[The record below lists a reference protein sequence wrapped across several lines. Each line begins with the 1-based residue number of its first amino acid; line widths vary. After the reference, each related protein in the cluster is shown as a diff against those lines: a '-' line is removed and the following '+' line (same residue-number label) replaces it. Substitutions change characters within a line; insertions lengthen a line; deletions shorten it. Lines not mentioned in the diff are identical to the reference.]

1 MVSCLWVRW
10 EVCTG
15 SAKSASDAENLALQ
29 GSLCSTRGT
38 SGWSWQPAR
47 WNGMPAS
54 PGRLSRCTR
63 AGGKRWASRPRFQ
76 SAMTSS
82 ISRPW
87 RARTLRCCV
96 TGRVTNSIVYC
107 FECCFF
113 VFKGILIK
121 LKDFP
126 WLELV
131 AKPVEV
137 WGQLLQLIERDCH
150 HVNQVGWGQSL
161 CGDLGCKFLTHLPT
175 NFGCFRPDVQG
186 LVKMG
191 LEMKEHVNEG
201 FGRGVFGE
209 HSFVAFG

>member
-107 FECCFF
+107 FECCLFAF
-113 VFKGILIK
+113 RMEAKVYFISLLSSWDIL
-121 LKDFP
+121 LFS
-126 WLELV
+126 W
-131 AKPVEV
+131 
-137 WGQLLQLIERDCH
+137 LQLI
-150 HVNQVGWGQSL
+150 L
-161 CGDLGCKFLTHLPT
+161 CLIALWNIRNSKKNLNSNFWKNSFEKFKIPLKYFYCGRHL
-175 NFGCFRPDVQG
+175 
-186 LVKMG
+186 
-191 LEMKEHVNEG
+191 
-201 FGRGVFGE
+201 
-209 HSFVAFG
+209 